1 MTKIKSAIFL
11 STLILFTVS
20 SVSALPPSAL
30 FKVGTYKDMKVASD
44 KDDMTPDHI
53 PSGAAIVVTCYLAD
67 GNKEENLP
75 KALGDLYKLSSSP
88 YYHVYWKANT
98 VVYDTQIHRNSS
110 RTNGQTRDTAI
121 LDGKDLKAAFKKDKD
136 ALVQPL
142 LTSQKQRDAN
152 DKPTTKAVTSQEVN
166 DAFKNLDAL
175 NTSSGIYDAAKIKT
189 FCKK

>member
-1 MTKIKSAIFL
+1 MFKTKYAIFL
-11 STLILFTVS
+11 SALAILTIS

-30 FKVGTYKDMKVASD
+30 FKVGTYREMKAASD
-44 KDDMTPDHI
+44 KDGMTPDHI
-53 PSGAAIVVTCYLAD
+53 PSGAAVVVACYLAD

-75 KALGDLYKLSSSP
+75 KALGDLYKLSSNP

-98 VVYDTQIHRNSS
+98 LVYDTQIHRDSS

-121 LDGKDLKAAFKKDKD
+121 SDAKNLKKAFQDDKS

-152 DKPTTKAVTSQEVN
+152 DQPTTKAVTSQQVN
-166 DAFKNLDAL
+166 DAFKDLDTL
-175 NTSSGIYDAAKIKT
+175 NTNSGIYDPVKLKT